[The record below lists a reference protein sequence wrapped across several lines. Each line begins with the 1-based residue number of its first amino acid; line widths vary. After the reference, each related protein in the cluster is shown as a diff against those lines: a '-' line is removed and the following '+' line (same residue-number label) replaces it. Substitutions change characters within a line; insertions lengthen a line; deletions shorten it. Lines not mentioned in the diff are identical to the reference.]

1 MPSSFLFFFLFFHPS
16 QDYSRTGFSP
26 FFFLFF
32 FLFFFRAAFMLM
44 SAIIKTCSTR
54 NNKKNEHELET
65 AFGGGLETARG
76 VRREGRM

>member
-1 MPSSFLFFFLFFHPS
+1 
-16 QDYSRTGFSP
+16 
-26 FFFLFF
+26 
-32 FLFFFRAAFMLM
+32 MLM

-65 AFGGGLETARG
+65 VFGGGLETARG

>member
-1 MPSSFLFFFLFFHPS
+1 
-16 QDYSRTGFSP
+16 
-26 FFFLFF
+26 
-32 FLFFFRAAFMLM
+32 MLM

-54 NNKKNEHELET
+54 NNKNEHELET

>member
-1 MPSSFLFFFLFFHPS
+1 MPFSLFFSCFFPPPRITVELVFLFFPS
-16 QDYSRTGFSP
+16 
-26 FFFLFF
+26 FFFFCT
-32 FLFFFRAAFMLM
+32 AFMLM

-54 NNKKNEHELET
+54 NNKNEHELET